1 MLCWGACIPVDGS
14 HGPELM
20 VPPHSNGVS
29 EERFICLGKMKGL
42 GCSGDLGKKDMRQVR
57 EIEVRDVKAH
67 FTISRK
73 V

>member
-1 MLCWGACIPVDGS
+1 MDGS
-14 HGPELM
+14 HGAELM

-29 EERFICLGKMKGL
+29 EERFICLGKMNRL
-42 GCSGDLGKKDMRQVR
+42 GCSGDLGKKDIRQVR